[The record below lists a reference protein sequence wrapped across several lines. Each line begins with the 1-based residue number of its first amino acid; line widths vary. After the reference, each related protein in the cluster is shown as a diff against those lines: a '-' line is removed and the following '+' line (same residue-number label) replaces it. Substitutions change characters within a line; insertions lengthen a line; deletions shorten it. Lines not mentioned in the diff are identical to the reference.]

1 MSARAG
7 LSVFL
12 IAAALVAFM
21 PLRAMGQDESGQPEL
36 KISVEMLMSGLT
48 KLDAS
53 GHVKL
58 TYYGQA
64 AHALRVAINE
74 SFPGEPISTLVP
86 LQIKEF
92 MAAYS
97 HSLVGRI
104 WLGVTIRSAT
114 DFANASDKAVRES
127 AVGLV
132 SIPVNSSFPIYIDM
146 DFSASG
152 RMSTKLMQLSKGP
165 LDTFAGAIAHVTGYS
180 FFGALV
186 VDARITTIGFASIT
200 NPDIGS
206 GRISEIRT
214 PIGNIAWYSFKGSV
228 VPGELSA
235 DETLTLEPF
244 SVFENSQVAF
254 VVALVGA
261 FIIARMPSRRLEKFR
276 LLHPRKSRQS
286 VKPLRPVAI
295 SAWVL
300 IAAIAIIY
308 ALPFLTTR
316 TFLLY
321 SVYMFLIV
329 PLAVLVEHFI
339 SRTMY
344 DRAAREISEEPV
356 IEVKQAMVEKR
367 KLKEVLCQVCFKRI
381 EEDQKMLRCPQC
393 SLEMHDDCAERAQS
407 CPVCESIL
415 FPERT
420 RSIECRVCGETFLYS
435 GMGDPYSI
443 QCTKCGSFQEEIKP
457 GKNYLVVE
465 EEPRN
470 SYMMARSMGLSGRPV
485 MCLTA
490 EFPGKVRGDYDLGE
504 NVAIKWLSDSTTDID
519 NVNPRDLEGDA
530 MEIVSTFLMTT
541 KSSGVLLD
549 GLGAL
554 VQLDG
559 FDATLAF
566 IRRLNDLAMI
576 HGGTIIVPMKKGALP
591 EDQYQKISDEFDEI
605 HDYT

>member
-53 GHVKL
+53 GHVRL

-86 LQIKEF
+86 EQIKEF
-92 MAAYS
+92 MWAYS

-104 WLGVTIRSAT
+104 WLGVTIKSTT
-114 DFANASDKAVRES
+114 DFGNASDKTVRES

-132 SIPVNSSFPIYIDM
+132 NIPVNSSYPIYIDM

-165 LDTFAGAIAHVTGYS
+165 LDTFAGAIAHTTGYS
-180 FFGALV
+180 FSGTLV

-200 NPDIGS
+200 NPDMVS
-206 GRISEIRT
+206 GRVSEIRT
-214 PIGNIAWYSFKGSV
+214 PIGNIAWYSFQGSV
-228 VPGELSA
+228 VPGELPS

-254 VVALVGA
+254 VVAFTGA
-261 FIIARMPSRRLEKFR
+261 FIIARMPSRRFEKFR
-276 LLHPRKSRQS
+276 LLHPRKSRKS
-286 VKPLRPVAI
+286 VKPLRPVAV

-300 IAAIAIIY
+300 IAVIAVIY
-308 ALPFLTTR
+308 ALPFLMTG
-316 TFLLY
+316 TFILY
-321 SVYMFLIV
+321 SAYMFLIV
-329 PLAVLVEHFI
+329 PLAVFVEHFI
-339 SRTMY
+339 SRTIY
-344 DRAAREISEEPV
+344 DRAASEISEEPV
-356 IEVKQAMVEKR
+356 MEVKQAIIQKR

-381 EEDQKMLRCPQC
+381 EQDQKMVRCPQC
-393 SLEMHDDCAERAQS
+393 SLEMHDDCGERAQS

-420 RSIECRVCGETFLYS
+420 RSIECRICGETFLYS

-457 GKNYLVVE
+457 GKNYLVIDD
-465 EEPRN
+465 EPRN
-470 SYMMARSMGLSGRPV
+470 AYMMARSMGLSGRPV
-485 MCLTA
+485 MCLAT

-549 GLGAL
+549 GLDAL

-566 IRRLNDLAMI
+566 IKRLNDLAMI

-591 EDQYQKISDEFDEI
+591 NDQYQKISDEFDEI